1 MKLQTTLCIAL
12 GIPVRVME
20 PMDVYLAGGK
30 IIQAMPAGDRIQAI
44 EEMTPAERRDL
55 RERVERTI

>member
-1 MKLQTTLCIAL
+1 
-12 GIPVRVME
+12 ME